1 MPGDSV
7 VDEIRAIRDEYAK
20 QFDYDLHAIF
30 QDIKKQ
36 EMASDRQF
44 VTCSPRRAQ
53 VVKTDASS

>member
-1 MPGDSV
+1 MPRDPV

-20 QFDYDLHAIF
+20 QFNYDLHAIF

-44 VTCSPRRAQ
+44 VTCSPKRVQ
-53 VVKTDASS
+53 PVKGGASS